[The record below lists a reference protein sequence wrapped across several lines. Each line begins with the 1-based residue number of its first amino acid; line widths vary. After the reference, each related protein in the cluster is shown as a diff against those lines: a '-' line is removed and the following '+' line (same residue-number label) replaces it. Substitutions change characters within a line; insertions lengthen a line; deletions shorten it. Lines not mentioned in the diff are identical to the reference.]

1 MKTASFELFHL
12 QTFVGILSRET
23 LADTLPISAGF
34 GRVLQI
40 LVENQ
45 GRNNYGLQENEFKGI
60 IGDAF
65 LSEQPLKNW
74 NITGFPFE
82 SFVLHLNELL
92 VRVEQ
97 EPHVLNKIGN
107 RTSEYLINGPVIFE
121 GIFDINEVDIYDT
134 FIDPSGW
141 GKVEYIFSFSLE
153 LNKTNAIIIVAN
165 KNSFILTF
173 ANQTGIYSFKWC

>member
-1 MKTASFELFHL
+1 MKNEILEIIFFR

-45 GRNNYGLQENEFKGI
+45 GRNNFELQENEFKGI
-60 IGDAF
+60 VGDA
-65 LSEQPLKNW
+65 LLNEKTLKNW

-82 SFVLHLNELL
+82 SFVANLNELL

-97 EPHVLNKIGN
+97 DSHLLNKIVN

-121 GIFDINEVDIYDT
+121 GTFDINEIDLYDT
-134 FIDPSGW
+134 YIDPSGW
-141 GKVEYIFSFSLE
+141 GKVCSGLFFYKITHIF
-153 LNKTNAIIIVAN
+153 T
-165 KNSFILTF
+165 
-173 ANQTGIYSFKWC
+173 